1 MRRFMAA
8 LAVAGFAMGAST
20 PTFAQTTA
28 TKSGRILALFFS
40 SPGNGSF
47 RVTLDTPLTGCAG
60 NFAYVNTTFGNYEA
74 YVSGLLSAQAQNK
87 VVNLT
92 YSIQGDG
99 YCTLLEYGFSV

>member
-60 NFAYVNTTFGNYEA
+60 NFAYVNTTFGNYESLA
-74 YVSGLLSAQAQNK
+74 VAPAAAWRLSAGTKPRAIRGAPAG
-87 VVNLT
+87 T
-92 YSIQGDG
+92 SR
-99 YCTLLEYGFSV
+99 